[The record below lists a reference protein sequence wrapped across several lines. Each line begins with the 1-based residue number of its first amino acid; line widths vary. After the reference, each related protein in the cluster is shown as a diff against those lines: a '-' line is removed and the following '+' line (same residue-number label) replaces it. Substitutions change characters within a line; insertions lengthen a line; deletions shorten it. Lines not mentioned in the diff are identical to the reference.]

1 MAKEKTDPD
10 AGTGAAGSVS
20 SSDLPITATAIDKV
34 IHEPAR
40 MMIVSY
46 LSVVESADFLFLQS
60 HTGLTAGNLSS
71 HLSKLETAGYVNIQ
85 KSFVGKKQHTKLKL
99 TSSGREA
106 FEDYRR
112 QMKELLA

>member
-1 MAKEKTDPD
+1 MADERADSGG
-10 AGTGAAGSVS
+10 GTGAGDSLTS
-20 SSDLPITATAIDKV
+20 SELSTTAAAIDKV

-40 MMIVSY
+40 MLIVSY
-46 LSVVESADFLFLQS
+46 LSVVESSDFLFLQS

-71 HLSKLETAGYVNIQ
+71 HLSKLETAGYVDVQ

-99 TSSGREA
+99 TASGREA

-112 QMKELLA
+112 RMKELLA

>member
-1 MAKEKTDPD
+1 MARKNPEAG
-10 AGTGAAGSVS
+10 AGTGASGSLGT
-20 SSDLPITATAIDKV
+20 SDLPTTAGAIDKV

-71 HLSKLETAGYVNIQ
+71 HLSKLENAGYVDIQ
-85 KSFVGKKQHTKLKL
+85 KSFVGKKQHTKLSL
-99 TSSGREA
+99 TASGREA